1 MKLDETLLADIFV
14 ENRLKK
20 FHQRQSL
27 DASKVNDEEV
37 EDDMKEIVS
46 NSQLLVSEE

>member
-1 MKLDETLLADIFV
+1 MKLDETLLTDIFV

-20 FHQRQSL
+20 FHQRQFL
-27 DASKVNDEEV
+27 DALKTDDEEV
-37 EDDMKEIVS
+37 EDDMKEIIS

>member
-1 MKLDETLLADIFV
+1 MKLDETLLTNIFV

-27 DASKVNDEEV
+27 DASKANDKKV

-46 NSQLLVSEE
+46 NSQLLVFEE